1 MVEELKSQTREV
13 LESLTDEQVQMV
25 LAYARQ
31 VRDMEPAVL
40 NNLLEALLE
49 HVADL
54 REFLVSARP
63 VEFAQTCE

>member
-1 MVEELKSQTREV
+1 MVDELKSQTREV

-40 NNLLEALLE
+40 NHILERLLEEPA
-49 HVADL
+49 
-54 REFLVSARP
+54 
-63 VEFAQTCE
+63 

>member
-1 MVEELKSQTREV
+1 MVEELKSQTREI

-40 NNLLEALLE
+40 NNLLERFLE
-49 HVADL
+49 EPA
-54 REFLVSARP
+54 
-63 VEFAQTCE
+63 

>member
-1 MVEELKSQTREV
+1 MVEELKDQARDV

-40 NNLLEALLE
+40 NNILERLLEETA
-49 HVADL
+49 
-54 REFLVSARP
+54 
-63 VEFAQTCE
+63 

>member
-40 NNLLEALLE
+40 NNILERLLEDPA
-49 HVADL
+49 
-54 REFLVSARP
+54 
-63 VEFAQTCE
+63 

>member
-1 MVEELKSQTREV
+1 MVEELRSQTREV

-40 NNLLEALLE
+40 NNILEGLLEDPA
-49 HVADL
+49 
-54 REFLVSARP
+54 
-63 VEFAQTCE
+63 

>member
-40 NNLLEALLE
+40 NNILERLLEE
-49 HVADL
+49 
-54 REFLVSARP
+54 SA
-63 VEFAQTCE
+63 

>member
-1 MVEELKSQTREV
+1 MAEELKSQTREV

-40 NNLLEALLE
+40 NNILEGLLEDTA
-49 HVADL
+49 
-54 REFLVSARP
+54 
-63 VEFAQTCE
+63 

>member
-13 LESLTDEQVQMV
+13 LESLTEEQVQMV

-40 NNLLEALLE
+40 NNLLEGLLE
-49 HVADL
+49 DPA
-54 REFLVSARP
+54 
-63 VEFAQTCE
+63 

>member
-1 MVEELKSQTREV
+1 MGEELKNQARDV

-40 NNLLEALLE
+40 NNILERLLEEPA
-49 HVADL
+49 
-54 REFLVSARP
+54 
-63 VEFAQTCE
+63 

>member
-1 MVEELKSQTREV
+1 MVEELKSQTRDV

-40 NNLLEALLE
+40 NNILERLLEERA
-49 HVADL
+49 
-54 REFLVSARP
+54 
-63 VEFAQTCE
+63 

>member
-40 NNLLEALLE
+40 NNILEGLLEDPA
-49 HVADL
+49 
-54 REFLVSARP
+54 
-63 VEFAQTCE
+63 

>member
-40 NNLLEALLE
+40 NNLLERLLE
-49 HVADL
+49 EPA
-54 REFLVSARP
+54 
-63 VEFAQTCE
+63 

>member
-40 NNLLEALLE
+40 NNILERLLEETA
-49 HVADL
+49 
-54 REFLVSARP
+54 
-63 VEFAQTCE
+63 

>member
-1 MVEELKSQTREV
+1 MVEELKSQTREI

-40 NNLLEALLE
+40 NNLLERLLE
-49 HVADL
+49 EPA
-54 REFLVSARP
+54 
-63 VEFAQTCE
+63 